1 MTPAPLPAL
10 TADVWG
16 SIARAA
22 LAAEGSTMEARR
34 CLSLVSRMWRDGLRG
49 VHPVPSGQHASAC
62 VMLQDAMLPMQILNY
77 WKGSHPLTA
86 LRDCLLVLLH
96 H

>member
-16 SIARAA
+16 CIASEA

-34 CLSLVSRMWRDGLRG
+34 RLSLVSRMWRDSLRG
-49 VHPVPSGQHASAC
+49 VHPAPSGQHARAC
-62 VMLQDAMLPMQILNY
+62 VTLQDAMLPMQVLNN
-77 WKGSHPLTA
+77 WKGSHPLIA
-86 LRDCLLVLLH
+86 LRNCL
-96 H
+96 